1 MNRRA
6 LLLLT
11 LALLLPVDAA
21 TAHAP
26 FEGAGSFYGGLL
38 HPLFVPA
45 HAIAVMG
52 MGLLVGQQAPRWRWR
67 WPAPASYV
75 VGLGVGFAA
84 MISAVAPGPAEEIL
98 LAATA
103 ACGALVAVERPL
115 PEILGCALALSTG
128 VALALDSPPGVISV
142 REANVIV
149 IGTFCGATM
158 LLLAVVVLTAML
170 CRHWQRIGVR
180 ILGSWIAASAI
191 LVLTLRL
198 AR

>member
-1 MNRRA
+1 MNGRA

-21 TAHAP
+21 MAHAP

-52 MGLLVGQQAPRWRWR
+52 MGLLVGQQAPRWRW
-67 WPAPASYV
+67 PAPASYV

-103 ACGALVAVERPL
+103 ASGALVAVERPL
-115 PEILGCALALSTG
+115 PEILGCALPLSTG

-180 ILGSWIAASAI
+180 ILGSWISASAI